1 MAKILRVGVI
11 GTGMIGQD
19 HIRRLTNIIPNVM
32 VTGVTD
38 FDIER
43 AKEAALSAPEA
54 DVFKTTEALIA
65 SDNIDAV
72 LICSWGPAHEE
83 AILPAIAAGKPIL
96 CEKPLAATQEAC
108 LRIIDAEV
116 KHGKR
121 LIQVGYMRRYDA
133 AYKDMKNVIESGAI
147 GEPLIFHSVHR
158 NPDVPSHYTGDM
170 AITDTMV
177 HDIDVARW
185 LLGSEVANIRVVGSK
200 KNSKGG
206 GLRDPL
212 MALLEME
219 NATLASIE
227 VSVNI
232 GYGYDIQGEI
242 SAENGTV
249 SLTETNNV
257 IVKRQGRFEGK
268 VLTDWKLR
276 FVDAYDVELAKWV
289 DAARDGGA
297 TGPSAWDGY
306 AIQVVSDSGILSA
319 NNGEVVAIKM
329 GLKPAIYS

>member
-1 MAKILRVGVI
+1 MTRILRVGVI

-19 HIRRLTNIIPNVM
+19 HIRRLTNIIPNVV

-38 FDIER
+38 FDIDR
-43 AKEAALSAPEA
+43 AKQAAQSVPDAE
-54 DVFKTTEALIA
+54 VFETTEALIA
-65 SDNIDAV
+65 SDNVDAI

-83 AILPAIAAGKPIL
+83 AILPAIAAGKPIM
-96 CEKPLAATQEAC
+96 CEKPLADSQEAC

-116 KHGKR
+116 KYGKR
-121 LIQVGYMRRYDA
+121 LVQVGYMRRYDA
-133 AYKDMKNVIESGAI
+133 SYKNMKSIIESGDI
-147 GEPLIFHSVHR
+147 GEPLIFHSCHR
-158 NPDVPSHYTGDM
+158 NPSVPSHYTGDM
-170 AITDTMV
+170 AISDTMV
-177 HDIDVARW
+177 HDIDVSRW
-185 LLGSEVANIRVVGSK
+185 LLDSEVANIRVVGSK

-219 NATLASIE
+219 NNTLASIE

-242 SAENGTV
+242 SAEDGTV
-249 SLTETNNV
+249 SLGETNRV
-257 IVKRQGRFEGK
+257 VVKRQGRFEGE

-276 FVDAYDVELAKWV
+276 FVDAYDVELTKWV
-289 DAARDGGA
+289 ESALEGGA

-306 AIQVVSDSGILSA
+306 AIQAVSDAGISSA
-319 NNGEVVAIKM
+319 NSGEVVELNM
-329 GLKPAIYS
+329 VDKPALYS

>member
-1 MAKILRVGVI
+1 MTKILRVGVI

-19 HIRRLTNIIPNVM
+19 HIRRLTNIIPNVV

-38 FDIER
+38 FDLDR
-43 AKEAALSAPEA
+43 AKQAVQFAPDAE
-54 DVFKTTEALIA
+54 VFATTEALIA
-65 SDNIDAV
+65 SDNVDAI
-72 LICSWGPAHEE
+72 LICSWGGAHEE
-83 AILPAIAAGKPIL
+83 AIIPAIAAGKPIM
-96 CEKPLAATQEAC
+96 CEKPLADTQEAC
-108 LRIIDAEV
+108 IRIIDAEV

-133 AYKDMKNVIESGAI
+133 SYKNMKKVIDSGDL

-158 NPDVPSHYTGDM
+158 NPSVPSHYTGDM
-170 AITDTMV
+170 AISDTMV

-185 LLGSEVANIRVVGSK
+185 LLDSEVANIRVVGAK

-219 NATLASIE
+219 NNTLASVE

-242 SAENGTV
+242 SAEDGTV
-249 SLTETNNV
+249 SLAETNNV
-257 IVKRQGRFEGK
+257 VVKRQGRFEGE

-276 FVDAYDVELAKWV
+276 FVDAYDVELALWV
-289 DAARDGGA
+289 DVAREGCA

-306 AIQVVSDSGILSA
+306 AIQAVSDAGILSA
-319 NNGEVVAIKM
+319 NSGEVVKLNM
-329 GLKPAIYS
+329 VDKPALYS